1 MLFYKTKY
9 GTTKHYST
17 DILVAQ
23 EIHKISP
30 RANGGKSTTV
40 YDIYLSKKSPVAEPI
55 LKTDGEDY
63 YFRVLPI
70 KKEDEVNQISF
81 FVSGCSGSGKS
92 HFVGELIG
100 RLQREIPY
108 YSSEETKAEKKER
121 EKKQKESR
129 WYNQPSRRDEGKD
142 IEPDKFPV
150 YIVSGQPIDGPDD
163 PAFKKNIREYIKIDI
178 NHPDFLSLSWT
189 DFKHSIVI
197 FDDVTAI
204 EDDNIQKHIL
214 KIQKSILQNARKS
227 EIISV
232 SIGHTLQDYIRT
244 KYILDESVYVTVFP
258 QSDYDAVRN
267 LFLNKFGFTREKTE
281 MLLDLD
287 TRALTLY
294 RHYPNMYFSDYQL
307 GLLHPK
313 KKML

>member
-23 EIHKISP
+23 EIHRIS
-30 RANGGKSTTV
+30 ASKSTTV
-40 YDIYLSKKSPVAEPI
+40 HDVYLSRKSPVAEPV

-63 YFRVLPI
+63 YFKVLPL

-100 RLQREIPY
+100 RLQRESPY

-121 EKKQKESR
+121 EKKQKET
-129 WYNQPSRRDEGKD
+129 GKD

-150 YIVSGQPIDGPDD
+150 YIVSGQPIDTDD
-163 PAFKKNIREYIKIDI
+163 MAFKKNIKEYIKIDI
-178 NHPDFLSLSWT
+178 NHPEFLSLSWT

-197 FDDVTAI
+197 FDDITAI
-204 EDDNIQKHIL
+204 EDDAIQKHIL

-232 SIGHTLQDYIRT
+232 NIGHTLQDYLKT
-244 KYILDESVYVTVFP
+244 KYIIDESVYITIYP
-258 QSDYDAVRN
+258 QSDIDACRN
-267 LFLNKFGFTREKTE
+267 FLSNKLGFVREKVE
-281 MLLDLD
+281 KLLDLD

-294 RHYPNMYFSDYQL
+294 RHYPQMYFSDYEL

>member
-30 RANGGKSTTV
+30 SKSTTV
-40 YDIYLSKKSPVAEPI
+40 HDIYLSRKSPVAEPV
-55 LKTDGEDY
+55 LKTEGEDY
-63 YFRVLPI
+63 YFKVLPL

-100 RLQREIPY
+100 RLQRENPY
-108 YSSEETKAEKKER
+108 YASEETKAEKKER
-121 EKKQKESR
+121 EKKQKET
-129 WYNQPSRRDEGKD
+129 GKD

-163 PAFKKNIREYIKIDI
+163 PAFKKNIREYVKIDI
-178 NHPDFLSLSWT
+178 NHPEFLSLSWT

-204 EDDNIQKHIL
+204 EDDNVQRHIQ

-258 QSDYDAVRN
+258 QSDFDAVRN

-313 KKML
+313 KRKDILA

>member
-23 EIHKISP
+23 EIHRIS
-30 RANGGKSTTV
+30 ASKSTTV
-40 YDIYLSKKSPVAEPI
+40 HDVYLSRKSPVAEPV

-63 YFRVLPI
+63 YFKVLPL

-100 RLQREIPY
+100 RLQRENPY

-121 EKKQKESR
+121 EKKQKET
-129 WYNQPSRRDEGKD
+129 GKD

-150 YIVSGQPIDGPDD
+150 YIVSGQPIDTDD
-163 PAFKKNIREYIKIDI
+163 MAFKKNIKEYIKIDI
-178 NHPDFLSLSWT
+178 NHPEFLSLSWT

-197 FDDVTAI
+197 FDDITAI
-204 EDDNIQKHIL
+204 EDDAIQKHIL

-232 SIGHTLQDYIRT
+232 NIGHTLQDYLKT
-244 KYILDESVYVTVFP
+244 KYIIDESVYITIYP
-258 QSDYDAVRN
+258 QSDIDACRN
-267 LFLNKFGFTREKTE
+267 FLSNKLGFVREKVE
-281 MLLDLD
+281 KLLDLD

-294 RHYPNMYFSDYQL
+294 RHYPQMYFSDYEL